1 MTTET
6 KPVAQKNEV
15 AKSVQKDVTEQVNDS
30 LAKLQKEGLILPP
43 NYIPAN
49 ALKSAFFAMTNS
61 PNGNL
66 LEKCTKTSIANALLD
81 MTVQGLSPAKTQCYF
96 VPYGDTLK
104 MTRSYFGTQAVMKRL
119 SNVKDIY
126 ANVIYDGDV
135 FNYENRNGRDYLV
148 EHKTEL
154 KNRDNTIIGAYAVV
168 VQEDGDMPITV
179 MTKKE
184 IDASWSQ
191 AKTKNVQQKFPQEMA
206 KRTVI
211 NRAAKAYVNTS
222 DDSDILIESINNT
235 TANEYEDDRI
245 DKNGAM
251 DVEFEIKENANK
263 EEFVLEKQP
272 TKQVPDEVLQ
282 PKQVKESKT
291 SKAVEKSVDT
301 INESEDGQPNWN
313 L

>member
-1 MTTET
+1 MTT
-6 KPVAQKNEV
+6 VSQKNEV

-135 FNYENRNGRDYLV
+135 FNYENRNGRDYLI

-154 KNRDNTIIGAYAVV
+154 KNRDNEIVGAYAIV
-168 VQEDGDMPITV
+168 VQEDGDMPMTV

-211 NRAAKAYVNTS
+211 NRAAKSYVNTS

-251 DVEFEIKENANK
+251 DVEYEIKENANK
-263 EEFVLEKQP
+263 EEFVP
-272 TKQVPDEVLQ
+272 VPQ
-282 PKQVKESKT
+282 QVKEATKEKPQPKPVEEPKT
-291 SKAVEKSVDT
+291 PKVVEKSVET